1 MHGVRHLTC
10 FTHQH
15 TLQTYKDAHSVHST
29 TSLYSVHFFYVTTLL
44 KLIHNVRTWKRRQRS
59 RKGRC

>member
-15 TLQTYKDAHSVHST
+15 TLQTYKDVHSVHSSP
-29 TSLYSVHFFYVTTLL
+29 SLYSVHFFYVTPLL